1 MSNSSDEA
9 QQVHR
14 RIIRRRTLLGGGL
27 AALAVPALGTSA
39 GAAPTPA
46 ETAAAWPDPP
56 NGYPEWNNNIGI
68 FQVNAQPPHATFMPY
83 ADLTQALAADRTNSP
98 FRLDLSGTWRFKHVN
113 KPADR
118 DLNFWRTD
126 VDDSGWATI
135 PVPSNWQLHGYDN
148 PIYVNVT
155 YPWWGGNGQN
165 ENAQPP
171 FAPQRVNPV
180 GQYRTTFTLPPAWQ
194 GRRVHVHFEGV
205 KSGFYLWVNGTKV
218 GYREGSYTPSEFDIT
233 DNVRAG
239 SNLIAVEVF
248 RYPDGD
254 WLEDQDMI
262 RLSGIFRPVF
272 LYSLPAVH
280 LRDFTITTPL
290 RDNYT
295 NADLG
300 VAVVLRSSGGQQP
313 GTFSVETQLY
323 DQNRQPVWPEPL
335 RTAVNSPAPGQ
346 EATARGSKAVQGP
359 RLWSAEHPNLYT
371 AVLSLKDPAGTV
383 IQTVSAR
390 VGFREFALK
399 DGLMRINGKPVSLR
413 GTNRHEMHPDRG
425 AALTRADLVRDITVM
440 KQLNINSVRTSHY
453 PNNAVWYDLADEYGL
468 YVVDEANL
476 ETHGIRDNYPDSKA
490 DWAPAVL
497 DRAAQMVHRDKN
509 HPSVIM
515 WSLGNEAGGGSNFVA
530 MRDWIR
536 AADPTRMIQYEG
548 DNRPQVSDIRS
559 AMYESPAGVANRAR
573 DTNDRRPYVMIE
585 YSHSMGNST
594 GNLKEYWDVIRANPI
609 LQGGWIWDF
618 VDQALTWKS
627 SSGATYLAYGGD
639 WGDNPN
645 DGAFSGDGIVTPDRR
660 ISGKAVEVKQV
671 YQAINVASAGAA
683 GSVQITNEYLFTNVN
698 EFVGAWALVADGT
711 VVQSGELTAA
721 QLDIPPLS
729 TKTVQVPV
737 QRPADPAPG
746 EEHFLQLSF
755 KLRTAAPWADAGF
768 EVAKQQLPVNLGS
781 PPVVPTPVTSV
792 PVVTAAETG
801 DRITVTGQD
810 FSVVIA
816 KASGLITSYDA
827 MGMRLLNSGPVP
839 NFWRAPTDNDNGN
852 GHPNRNG
859 TWRNAGSNRTVSR
872 VTLDRPSDRAVRVT
886 VSGTLPTS
894 TVSTFST
901 TYTIYGNGEIK
912 VDNTLH
918 PGSSNLPYIPEVGT
932 MLFVPGELSRLRY
945 YGRGP
950 HENQWDRKTG
960 SDVGVYSS
968 TVAEQWTGYLRPQE
982 NGNKTDVRWV
992 ALVNGT
998 GRGLL
1003 ASAEPL
1009 LEVNASYFTP
1019 EDLSKGT
1026 RHDYQLTRRQD
1037 VVLRLNLRQTGVG
1050 GNDSWGAQPLD
1061 TYKLFPNRD
1070 YTYTYRLKPL
1080 PDLGQALALS
1090 RKPVGSAGGGN
1101 GPVQPGVDYRLV
1113 AQHSGKLLDINGA
1126 STAAGAQAIQWTAT
1140 GGLNQVFDFLD
1151 SGGGH
1156 YRIRARHSGLV
1167 LQVASSSSGADI
1179 TQQTDTGATAQ
1190 QWQVVDQ
1197 GAGVVSLVNR
1207 QSGLTMDVWESS
1219 TADGARVS
1227 QYAVGSGAN
1236 QRFLLQI
1243 GRAHV

>member
-1 MSNSSDEA
+1 MSHEPEEQSEN
-9 QQVHR
+9 HPR
-14 RIIRRRTLLGGGL
+14 PIRRRTLLGGGL
-27 AALAVPALGTSA
+27 AAFAVPALA
-39 GAAPTPA
+39 GPAAANPAAAPA
-46 ETAAAWPDPP
+46 GEVTAAAWPDPP

-68 FQVNAQPPHATFMPY
+68 FQVNSQPAHATLMPY
-83 ADLTQALAADRTNSP
+83 ADLQQALAADRSTSP
-98 FRLDLSGTWRFKHVN
+98 FRLDLTGTWKFKHVT

-126 VDDSGWATI
+126 VDDSGWAGL
-135 PVPSNWQLHGYDN
+135 PVPANWQLHGYDN
-148 PIYVNVT
+148 PIYVNIT

-171 FAPQRVNPV
+171 FAPQRVNAV
-180 GQYRTTFTLPPAWQ
+180 GQYRRTFTLPSTWQ
-194 GRRVHVHFEGV
+194 GRRVHLHFEGV
-205 KSGFYLWVNGTKV
+205 KAGFYLWVNGTKV
-218 GYREGSYTPSEFDIT
+218 GYREGSYTPSEFDVT
-233 DNVRAG
+233 DHVRAG
-239 SNLIAVEVF
+239 SNLLAVEVF

-272 LYSLPAVH
+272 LYSLPPVH

-300 VAVVLRSSGGQQP
+300 VAVVVRNSGGQQS
-313 GTFSVETQLY
+313 GTFTVETQLY
-323 DQNRQPVWPEPL
+323 DRNRQPVWPEPL
-335 RTAVNSPAPGQ
+335 RTSVGAPSSGQ
-346 EATARGSKAVQGP
+346 EATGRGSKAVQGP
-359 RLWSAEHPNLYT
+359 ALWSAEKPNLYT
-371 AVLSLKDPAGTV
+371 AVLSLKDPAGAV
-383 IQTVSAR
+383 VQTVSAR
-390 VGFREFALK
+390 VGFREFALR

-425 AALTRADLVRDITVM
+425 AALTRDDMVRDITVM

-453 PNNAVWYDLADEYGL
+453 PNNTIWYDLADEYGL
-468 YVVDEANL
+468 YVLDETNL
-476 ETHGIRDNYPDSKA
+476 ETHGIRDNYPASRS
-490 DWAPAVL
+490 DWTSNVL

-536 AADPTRMIQYEG
+536 ATDPTRVIQYEG

-559 AMYESPAGVANRAR
+559 AMYESPAGVQNRAR
-573 DTNDRRPYVMIE
+573 NTSDTRPYVMIE
-585 YSHSMGNST
+585 YTHSMGNST
-594 GNLKEYWDVIRANPI
+594 GNLKEYWDVIRANPV

-618 VDQALTWKS
+618 VDQALTWKT
-627 SSGATYLAYGGD
+627 SSGVTYQAYGGD

-645 DGAFSGDGIVTPDRR
+645 DGAFSGDGIVTTDRR

-671 YQAINVASAGAA
+671 YQAVNVAA
-683 GSVQITNEYLFTNVN
+683 GSSFDTVRITNEFLFTNVN
-698 EFVGAWALVADGT
+698 EFVVDWALVADGT
-711 VVQSGELTAA
+711 VVQSGQLTAA
-721 QLDIPPLS
+721 QADVAPLT
-729 TKTVQVPV
+729 TKTVQLPV
-737 QRPADPAPG
+737 QRPANPAPG

-755 KLRTAAPWADAGF
+755 KLRTATPWAAAGF
-768 EVAKQQLPVNLGS
+768 EVAKQQLPVSLGS
-781 PPVVPTPVTSV
+781 PSVVPVPVTSV
-792 PVVTAAETG
+792 PVLTATETG

-810 FSVVIA
+810 FTVTVA
-816 KASGLITSYDA
+816 KSTGVITSYEA
-827 MGMRLLNSGPVP
+827 MGLRLLSSGPVP
-839 NFWRAPTDNDNGN
+839 NFWRAPTDNDVGN
-852 GHPNRNG
+852 GHPSRNA
-859 TWRNAGSNRTVSR
+859 TWRYAGTNRAVSR
-872 VTLDRPSDRAVRVT
+872 VALDRPSDREVRIT

-894 TVSTFST
+894 TASTFT
-901 TYTIYGNGEIK
+901 MTYTVYGNGEIK
-912 VDNTLH
+912 VDTTLH
-918 PGSSNLPYIPEVGT
+918 PGSSSLPYIPEVGT
-932 MLFVPGELSRLRY
+932 LLMLPGELSRLRY

-992 ALVNGT
+992 ALVDGS

-1003 ASAEPL
+1003 ACGDQP

-1019 EDLSKGT
+1019 EDLSKGV

-1070 YTYTYRLKPL
+1070 YSYTYRLKPL

-1090 RKPVGSAGGGN
+1090 RKPVGSAGSGS
-1101 GPVQPGVDYRLV
+1101 GPVQTGVDYRLV
-1113 AQHSGKLLDINGA
+1113 AQHSGKLVDINGG
-1126 STAAGAQAIQWTAT
+1126 STAAGATAIQWSAT

-1151 SGGGH
+1151 SSGGF

-1179 TQQTDTGATAQ
+1179 TQQTDTGSAAQ

-1197 GAGVVSLVNR
+1197 GLGVVSFVNR
-1207 QSGLTMDVWESS
+1207 QSGLAVDVWEQS

-1227 QYAVGSGAN
+1227 QWAAGSGLN
-1236 QRFLLQI
+1236 QRFALQ
-1243 GRAHV
+1243 RL